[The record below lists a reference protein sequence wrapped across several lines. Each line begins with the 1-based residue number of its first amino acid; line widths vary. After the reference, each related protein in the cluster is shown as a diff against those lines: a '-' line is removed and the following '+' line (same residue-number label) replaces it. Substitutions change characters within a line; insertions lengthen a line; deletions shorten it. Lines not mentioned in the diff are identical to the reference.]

1 LVRRLCNNCKVPAEL
16 SRSQTHDFRKRGIN
30 YKNIFQAG
38 GCDRCHETGYY
49 GRIAVFDIL
58 NLDNELKDDIANNR
72 LSVTQLKKEGVKKG
86 RSNLWKQGLKNVVSG
101 ITSLEELK
109 RVIG

>member
-1 LVRRLCNNCKVPAEL
+1 VPAEL
-16 SRSQTHDFRKRGIN
+16 SQSQIHDFHKKGIN
-30 YKNIFQAG
+30 YKNIFQAK
-38 GCDRCHETGYY
+38 GCDQCHETGYR

-58 NLDNELKDDIANNR
+58 ILSDELKADIANNK
-72 LSVTQLKKEGVKKG
+72 LSVTQLKKEGDKKG
-86 RSNLWKQGLKNVVSG
+86 KSNLRKQGLRTVVSG

>member
-1 LVRRLCNNCKVPAEL
+1 L
-16 SRSQTHDFRKRGIN
+16 SQSQIHDFQRKGIN
-30 YKNIFQAG
+30 YRNIFKAK
-38 GCDRCHETGYY
+38 GCDQCHETGYR

-58 NLDNELKDDIANNR
+58 VLTDELKVDIANNR
-72 LSVTQLKKEGVKKG
+72 LSITQLKKEGDKKG
-86 RSNLWKQGLKNVVSG
+86 RSNLRKQGLRTVVSG